1 MFPELKHS
9 GPPGPMRA
17 SLAMRLRLAGHWQ
30 MTIATSY
37 RNVET
42 KTTGGNSE
50 RPKMFV
56 FSVIIAPAASREPHQ
71 DTLFGPETPSDR
83 EYRIAHTSDASQSRV
98 VVQGL
103 YTTKGVGGCER
114 VVGLCD
120 AYRFETVQNGLS
132 LQERVQSEAEKGAPD
147 RKQVPRLY
155 FCCHSEA
162 VMYLPVDNWT
172 SRR

>member
-1 MFPELKHS
+1 MGEDGKEGDGLGTGAL
-9 GPPGPMRA
+9 GPGRRRGHCFG
-17 SLAMRLRLAGHWQ
+17 SLSHC
-30 MTIATSY
+30 
-37 RNVET
+37 
-42 KTTGGNSE
+42 
-50 RPKMFV
+50 
-56 FSVIIAPAASREPHQ
+56 
-71 DTLFGPETPSDR
+71 
-83 EYRIAHTSDASQSRV
+83 RV
-98 VVQGL
+98 NLGL
-103 YTTKGVGGCER
+103 YFLGFYNSVPLFWSSVQER